1 MEPRGGAGH
10 VEARALHGARFRYFD
25 FVMVAFVVVLLLSN
39 VIGAEKRSF
48 VDLPGIGPWPFGAG
62 ILFFPIS
69 YVIDDV
75 LTEVYGFA
83 RARRAIW
90 AGFAALLFMAV
101 MEWTVVHLPVRR
113 GWTGQPAYERVF
125 GSGWRIILASMAAFF
140 VGDFLNSVVLA
151 KMKIWTK
158 GKHLWTRTIGSTIV
172 GEGADSLIFY
182 PLAFYG
188 MPDWPVAAL
197 GAVMLS
203 QFVLKVGWEVVLTPV
218 TYAVVGW
225 LKRREGVDVYD
236 VGTDFTPFTARRL
249 NRSLAFNDGRSRA
262 TRGSRMRSFRLAIA
276 AALLASAAAQA
287 TTVII
292 YRRADDPRSIYRVF
306 DTPGPDRV
314 LMCMAPPVDQ
324 RLHAKLHLKRA
335 RYAATVSSSPSNSR
349 RPSVPPCA
357 GSTTRSGCGIRPSTL
372 PASLRI
378 PAMSRAE
385 PLTSSR

>member
-1 MEPRGGAGH
+1 MAEGDRPKRIDAAALKGAH
-10 VEARALHGARFRYFD
+10 LRYFD
-25 FVMVAFVVVLLLSN
+25 FVMAAFVTILLLSN
-39 VIGAEKRSF
+39 VIGAGK
-48 VDLPGIGPWPFGAG
+48 VATVNLPGIGAWPFGAG

-83 RARRAIW
+83 RARRALW

-101 MEWTVVHLPVRR
+101 MEWTVVHLPVAE

-158 GKHLWTRTIGSTIV
+158 GKHLWTRTIGSTVV

-203 QFVLKVGWEVVLTPV
+203 QFILKVGWEAILTPV

-225 LKRREGVDVYD
+225 LKRHEGVDVYD
-236 VGTDFTPFTARRL
+236 VGTDFTPF
-249 NRSLAFNDGRSRA
+249 A
-262 TRGSRMRSFRLAIA
+262 TD
-276 AALLASAAAQA
+276 
-287 TTVII
+287 V
-292 YRRADDPRSIYRVF
+292 
-306 DTPGPDRV
+306 
-314 LMCMAPPVDQ
+314 
-324 RLHAKLHLKRA
+324 
-335 RYAATVSSSPSNSR
+335 
-349 RPSVPPCA
+349 
-357 GSTTRSGCGIRPSTL
+357 
-372 PASLRI
+372 
-378 PAMSRAE
+378 
-385 PLTSSR
+385 